1 MSLENIVAN
10 ASLERKHYH
19 QLATSELDKLDD
31 AEALYERGRRLLDGV
46 GVLEDSE
53 AGWDLIIESA
63 KLGHPVALGLCFHEG
78 RGTKQNQN
86 RAIELYRAS
95 AERGHPAGSLR
106 LLDSRECFASHQT
119 LTNPKSSIELGMVL
133 RERNRR

>member
-1 MSLENIVAN
+1 MSLERVIPN
-10 ASLERKHYH
+10 ASLERTYYH
-19 QLATSELDKLDD
+19 QIATSELDKLDD
-31 AEALYERGRRLLDGV
+31 AEALFERGRRLRLGIALAKD
-46 GVLEDSE
+46 EE
-53 AGWDLIIESA
+53 AGWNLIIESA